1 MVARLLIVA
10 VVLIGTSAALAA
22 VTDSEVVPARESFA
36 VFPMSIGAWQG
47 ARAADFDDAIVAEL
61 GVDEYL
67 NVSYRA
73 PGRGVVGLYVGYYMS
88 QRQGDT
94 IHSPANCIPGSGW
107 QPVDSGRMTIAVP
120 SGNAG
125 VAEPADRSVEVSRWL
140 IQKGDEQQLVVY
152 WYQSHGRVVASEYWN
167 KIHLVSDAI
176 RLNRTDAALV
186 RVITPV
192 SSASRRGL
200 AEAEERAISFV
211 QSMFPVLE
219 RFLPL

>member
-1 MVARLLIVA
+1 MVARLFVVA
-10 VVLIGTSAALAA
+10 AVLIGTSAALAA
-22 VTDSEVVPARESFA
+22 VMDSEVVPTRESFA
-36 VFPMSIGAWQG
+36 VFPMTLGAWQG

-67 NVSYRA
+67 NVVYRG
-73 PGRGVVGLYVGYYMS
+73 PSRSVVGLYVGFYMS

-107 QPVDSGRMTIAVP
+107 QPVETGRMTIAVS
-120 SGNAG
+120 SGVTGPPN
-125 VAEPADRSVEVSRWL
+125 RNVEVSRWL
-140 IQKGDEQQLVVY
+140 IQKGDEQQLVLY

-167 KIHLVSDAI
+167 KIHLVADAI

-192 SSASRRGL
+192 SSTSSRGL

-211 QSMFPVLE
+211 QSMFPALE